1 MTRKKKKAVYLWSVM
16 LLLFLGSPSVWAQ
29 SKQEKKEQREKD
41 VKEWIDSKHFTIE
54 VDRALP
60 LRGRSVHL
68 TSPYS
73 LELRGDSLFSYLPY
87 FGRAYNVPYGGGN
100 GMRFEKPMTEYAV
113 TYGKKGKTILLF
125 NTKTDDD
132 KYTFFI
138 EIYPNGSATIQVT
151 PVNRQSISYYGE
163 ITGPKEE

>member
-1 MTRKKKKAVYLWSVM
+1 MIRKMKKAVYVWSA
-16 LLLFLGSPSVWAQ
+16 LLVFFLAGPSLWAQ
-29 SKQEKKEQREKD
+29 SKQEKKAQREKE
-41 VKEWIDSKHFTIE
+41 VKEWIDGKRFTIE

-73 LELRGDSLFSYLPY
+73 LEVRGDSVLSYLPY
-87 FGRAYNVPYGGGN
+87 FGRAYSLPYGGGN
-100 GMRFEKPMTEYAV
+100 GMRFEEPMTDYAV
-113 TYGKKGKTILLF
+113 TYDKKGKTILLF
-125 NTKTDDD
+125 DTKTDDD
-132 KYTFFI
+132 KYTFYI

-163 ITGPKEE
+163 LTGPEEK

>member
-16 LLLFLGSPSVWAQ
+16 FLLFLGSPSVWAQ

-73 LELRGDSLFSYLPY
+73 LELRGDSVFSYLPY

-125 NTKTDDD
+125 DTKTDDD

>member
-16 LLLFLGSPSVWAQ
+16 FLLFLGSPSVWAQ

-41 VKEWIDSKHFTIE
+41 VKEWIDSKYFTIE

-73 LELRGDSLFSYLPY
+73 LELRADSVFSYLPY